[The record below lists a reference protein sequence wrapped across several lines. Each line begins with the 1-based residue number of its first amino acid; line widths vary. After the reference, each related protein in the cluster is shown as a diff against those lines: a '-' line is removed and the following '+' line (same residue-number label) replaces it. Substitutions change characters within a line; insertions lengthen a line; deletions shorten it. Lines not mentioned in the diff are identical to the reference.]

1 MAGKL
6 KPHICIELT
15 NARAKVKRSDRV
27 TSMLC
32 AMQRAARHGEFW
44 RRRQARQLKSAQ
56 HLWRCIEIDRLLKLP

>member
-6 KPHICIELT
+6 KPHICIELA

-32 AMQRAARHGEFW
+32 EMQRAARHGEF
-44 RRRQARQLKSAQ
+44 
-56 HLWRCIEIDRLLKLP
+56 